1 MLKLIIGVDVTNILC
16 LDFTCIDPKSTKKC
30 SQVINFFALLGSL
43 SIKTVRKIL
52 KKLTTGLHHVT
63 VTEGLPAHLHVTAM
77 IFIVQIDHRN
87 FVTMTI
93 GSDHHALLCHV
104 GLGEEPAQG
113 IF

>member
-1 MLKLIIGVDVTNILC
+1 MLI
-16 LDFTCIDPKSTKKC
+16 
-30 SQVINFFALLGSL
+30 
-43 SIKTVRKIL
+43 
-52 KKLTTGLHHVT
+52 KLTTGLHHVT
-63 VTEGLPAHLHVTAM
+63 VTEGLPVHLHVTAM
-77 IFIVQIDHRN
+77 IIIVQIGHRH